1 MQFRFQ
7 KSFNIGFCRPQIVRV
22 MMRDH
27 KIICVTDV
35 TLSFQIV
42 LYKEIQFVEIDIGEE
57 LRSEVADWATALSLS
72 LSLS

>member
-1 MQFRFQ
+1 
-7 KSFNIGFCRPQIVRV
+7 
-22 MMRDH
+22 MRDH